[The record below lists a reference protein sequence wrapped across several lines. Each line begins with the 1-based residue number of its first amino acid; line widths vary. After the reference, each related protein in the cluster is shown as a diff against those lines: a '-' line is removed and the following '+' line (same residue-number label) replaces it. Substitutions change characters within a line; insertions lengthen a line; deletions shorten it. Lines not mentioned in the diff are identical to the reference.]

1 MGLIKCFLRITL
13 LSADPRRQP
22 CASLWRRQGLG
33 FRIFHITLFQE
44 EWPQIH
50 PFSSVLPIFL
60 GSTGF
65 GVFSLVVPDAFPI
78 PASHQLP
85 AAAALGCNC
94 SWRESCGE
102 RKALS
107 WQRAREQPSC
117 KTPQFLPLIK
127 DVAIFYL
134 RNPLLALKVAL
145 QLTKNKARS
154 TTPVC
159 IPRSRA

>member
-1 MGLIKCFLRITL
+1 MPPYRGGRDWALGYFTSPYFKKNGPKFILSPLSCPYFWRAQVLVCFPWW
-13 LSADPRRQP
+13 S
-22 CASLWRRQGLG
+22 
-33 FRIFHITLFQE
+33 
-44 EWPQIH
+44 
-50 PFSSVLPIFL
+50 
-60 GSTGF
+60 
-65 GVFSLVVPDAFPI
+65 PDAFPI

-85 AAAALGCNC
+85 VAAALGCNC
-94 SWRESCGE
+94 GQCESWGE

-107 WQRAREQPSC
+107 WQRARQQPSC